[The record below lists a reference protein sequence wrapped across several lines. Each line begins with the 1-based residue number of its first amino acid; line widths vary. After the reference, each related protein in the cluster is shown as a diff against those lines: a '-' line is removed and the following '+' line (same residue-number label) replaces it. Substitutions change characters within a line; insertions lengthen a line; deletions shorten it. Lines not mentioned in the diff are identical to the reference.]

1 MKNLLD
7 CHANEIKINEPQDIS
22 GNTALH
28 LAILGNHLS
37 TVQILMVKFGSKIDG
52 TFVNKDGQNALDL
65 AIIGKNPNIIS
76 TLLDHY
82 QPRLSSLALAIQ
94 HDEVRWIRD
103 FMPKLQE
110 LYDPALVQLVVH
122 LSRFCALTLESQRK
136 DLRKDRRKMVN
147 KNREAY
153 KKIILE
159 ILTNFHEKKQEI
171 VEPIEDIDEEIE
183 IDGRLVEL
191 INEFEC
197 PVCSE
202 LMISPLQIFA
212 CSNDH
217 FICSTCLAEPQ
228 IKECPLCREDFKKKP
243 QRRLASERHL
253 EILLRRGLH

>member
-7 CHANEIKINEPQDIS
+7 CHSAEIKINKPQDIS
-22 GNTALH
+22 GNTPLH

-37 TVQILMVKFGSKIDG
+37 TVQILLVKFGNKIDG

-65 AIIGKNPNIIS
+65 AIISKNANIIT
-76 TLLDHY
+76 TLLEY
-82 QPRLSSLALAIQ
+82 YKPRLSSLALAVQ
-94 HDEVRWIRD
+94 HDEVRWVRD

-110 LYDPALVQLVVH
+110 LYDPELVQLVVH
-122 LSRFCALTLESQRK
+122 LSRFCTLTLESKRK
-136 DLRKDRRKMVN
+136 DLRKERKKAVN

-153 KKIILE
+153 KKIIVETLK
-159 ILTNFHEKKQEI
+159 NFNGKKTEVSSGKQEQDFV
-171 VEPIEDIDEEIE
+171 VERN
-183 IDGRLVEL
+183 GQLF
-191 INEFEC
+191 NEFEC

-202 LMISPLQIFA
+202 VMIAPLQIFA

-217 FICSTCLAEPQ
+217 FICSICVLEPN

-253 EILLRRGLH
+253 ELLLGNGLL